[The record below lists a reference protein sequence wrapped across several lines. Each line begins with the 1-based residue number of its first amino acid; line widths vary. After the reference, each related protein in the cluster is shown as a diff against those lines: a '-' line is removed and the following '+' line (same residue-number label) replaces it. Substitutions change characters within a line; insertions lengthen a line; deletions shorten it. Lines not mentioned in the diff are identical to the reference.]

1 MNKLRRKKILKFN
14 KIFKKL
20 SKNKKKFLNK
30 IKLNQ
35 NKKIL
40 L

>member
-1 MNKLRRKKILKFN
+1 MNKLIIKKILKFN

-20 SKNKKKFLNK
+20 CKNKKKFLNK

-40 L
+40 